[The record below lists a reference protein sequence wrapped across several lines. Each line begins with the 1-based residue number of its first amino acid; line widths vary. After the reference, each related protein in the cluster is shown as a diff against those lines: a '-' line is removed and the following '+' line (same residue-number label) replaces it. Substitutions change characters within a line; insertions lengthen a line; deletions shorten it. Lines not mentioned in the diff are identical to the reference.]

1 MHSLWNWEFSS
12 ASGKDN
18 VVGLPLRSGMGGC
31 GQGSRRQ
38 HERGKVTA
46 QPRAQGPNQLRHMRE
61 APTESEGFEMPQ
73 RASAVDPG
81 AGLCFHSMGL
91 LRGRCGRM

>member
-1 MHSLWNWEFSS
+1 MHPLWNWEFSS

-31 GQGSRRQ
+31 GEGSRRH

-46 QPRAQGPNQLRHMRE
+46 QPK
-61 APTESEGFEMPQ
+61 S
-73 RASAVDPG
+73 PG
-81 AGLCFHSMGL
+81 AEPAATHEGGSH
-91 LRGRCGRM
+91 RV